1 MSIARTVNPPSSGTG
16 ERGLGPGPGLGPT
29 VQAAE
34 RAFVDHFGRAPQWLA
49 AAPGRVNLIGEHTD
63 YNGGFVLPM
72 AIDRYAI
79 VAAGVA
85 VDGGGGGSG
94 SPSAGAPGGAPGG
107 EGTEWQPRIR
117 VYSTALETTVDLP
130 LGPALCPG
138 EPTWANYVRG
148 VVSGFQRRGLAP
160 PSLDVAIVS
169 DVPLGGG
176 LSSSAALEVAT
187 ATMLEA
193 ATGSTLDDREKA
205 RLCRQAEHEF
215 AGVPCGLM
223 DQLASV
229 LGDEAGALLIDC
241 QFEVVRLVPFADP
254 NVSVLICNTNI
265 KHALADGA
273 YSRRRGECAEAARQ
287 LGVPTLRDATPEM
300 VDAARGIFDPV
311 VRRRARHVV
320 TENVRTLAAA
330 QHLEGRDFASVG
342 ALMYESH
349 RSLRDDFEVSCPELD
364 VLVDIASEIGV
375 PGGVFGSRMTGGGFG
390 GCTVTLVRT
399 RHVAAV
405 AERLAI
411 EYQRRTRCNLTHFV
425 SRPARGAHI
434 IDPTEAS

>member
-1 MSIARTVNPPSSGTG
+1 VR
-16 ERGLGPGPGLGPT
+16 
-29 VQAAE
+29 AAQE
-34 RAFVDHFGRAPQWLA
+34 AFVDRFGRPPQWFA

-79 VAAGVA
+79 VAAA
-85 VDGGGGGSG
+85 IADDARNASG
-94 SPSAGAPGGAPGG
+94 
-107 EGTEWQPRIR
+107 PRVR
-117 VYSTALETTVDLP
+117 VHSTALETTVDLP
-130 LGPALCPG
+130 LGAALSPG

-148 VVSGFQRRGLAP
+148 VVSGFQRRGFGP
-160 PSLDVAIVS
+160 PSLDVVIVS

-187 ATMLEA
+187 ATLLEVV
-193 ATGSTLDDREKA
+193 TGSALDPREKA

-241 QFEVVRLVPFADP
+241 QFELVRLVPFADP
-254 NVSVLICNTNI
+254 SVSVLICNTNI

-273 YSRRRGECAEAARQ
+273 YSRRRAECAEAARQ

-300 VDAARGIFDPV
+300 VDEARGIFDPV

-320 TENVRTLAAA
+320 TENARTIDAAL
-330 QHLEGRDFASVG
+330 HLEARDFSRVG

-364 VLVDIASEIGV
+364 VLVDVACEIGDA
-375 PGGVFGSRMTGGGFG
+375 GGVLGARMTGGGFG
-390 GCTVTLVRT
+390 GCTVSLVRT
-399 RHVAAV
+399 RRVAAV
-405 AERLAI
+405 AEKLAA
-411 EYQRRTRCNLTHFV
+411 EYKRRTGCTLTHFV
-425 SRPARGAHI
+425 SGPARGAHLI
-434 IDPTEAS
+434 AATDAG